1 MTSRNLSI
9 FNKLRPISVGFD
21 DVFNHF
27 ESLFNDD
34 YFTLSSTVGTN
45 YPPYNIVRSDENKYD
60 IEIALAG
67 FNRDDIDV
75 SVEDSV
81 LIIETKSINESSHHE
96 SNEVIHR
103 GISKRYFKKL
113 FTLASDVEVHSAEL
127 KDGLLRISM
136 ERIIPENKKR
146 KTIDVS

>member
-1 MTSRNLSI
+1 MLKNFFSFVT
-9 FNKLRPISVGFD
+9 
-21 DVFNHF
+21 
-27 ESLFNDD
+27 
-34 YFTLSSTVGTN
+34 
-45 YPPYNIVRSDENKYD
+45 DENKYD

-67 FNRDDIDV
+67 FNRDDVDV

-81 LIIETKSINESSHHE
+81 LTIETKSINESSHDE

>member
-1 MTSRNLSI
+1 MSSRNLSI

-81 LIIETKSINESSHHE
+81 LTIETKSINESSHDE
-96 SNEVIHR
+96 SNKVIHR

-113 FTLASDVEVHSAEL
+113 FTLALDVEVHSAEL

>member
-1 MTSRNLSI
+1 MINNTFELLWRDISP
-9 FNKLRPISVGFD
+9 FSVGFD
-21 DVFNHF
+21 RTID
-27 ESLFNDD
+27 
-34 YFTLSSTVGTN
+34 TLSLLANSKQTSN
-45 YPPYNIVRSDENKYD
+45 YPPYNIVRSGENKYD

-75 SVEDSV
+75 SVQDSV
-81 LIIETKSINESSHHE
+81 LTIETKSINESSYNE

-113 FTLASDVEVHSAEL
+113 FTLSSDVEVHSAEL
-127 KDGLLRISM
+127 KDGLLKISM

-146 KTIDVS
+146 QTIDVS